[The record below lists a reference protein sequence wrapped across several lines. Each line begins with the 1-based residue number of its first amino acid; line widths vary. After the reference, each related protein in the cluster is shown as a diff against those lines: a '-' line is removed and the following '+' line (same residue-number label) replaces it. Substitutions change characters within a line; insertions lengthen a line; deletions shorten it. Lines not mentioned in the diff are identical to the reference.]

1 MIYKYELNKA
11 NKVLDENEKL
21 YSTLLNKIR
30 SNEESKI
37 FFIKCHM
44 EKFAKIFFDLSI
56 ILQEFYNVNIY
67 IFFIFYLFIIQRINS
82 TLVSVKIDEDI
93 KIFYE
98 KFKTISNYNFEEGNF
113 RFPKEEFINYDT
125 YLK

>member
-1 MIYKYELNKA
+1 MIYKYELNKS

-21 YSTLLNKIR
+21 YFSLLNKIR

-56 ILQEFYNVNIY
+56 ILQEFYNVNI
-67 IFFIFYLFIIQRINS
+67 IYLLICFLFVIQRINS

-98 KFKTISNYNFEEGNF
+98 KFKTISDYNIEEGNF